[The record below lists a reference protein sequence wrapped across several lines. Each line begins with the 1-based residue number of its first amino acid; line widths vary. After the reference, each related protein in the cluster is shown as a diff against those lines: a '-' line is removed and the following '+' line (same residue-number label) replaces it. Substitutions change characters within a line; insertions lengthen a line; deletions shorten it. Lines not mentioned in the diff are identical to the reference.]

1 VAIDEVIHAPTWIDY
16 SLLADYDRA
25 YTQAVTDHLG
35 PWWAPAR
42 RRLRRRKY
50 RHLYRIRCRCSH
62 HLRRKPAQV
71 RSITHIAFSLNSGEV
86 RAAVA
91 LQGFTTTGSVCD
103 PASDT
108 FTRNLYVIDSP
119 PQFFTDQFPTPIQW
133 RAPTG
138 QKACLVASGVPGAVG
153 RLEVSGYLVG

>member
-1 VAIDEVIHAPTWIDY
+1 MTGPTLKRSRTILAHGGRPHVAACGDGSTAT
-16 SLLADYDRA
+16 
-25 YTQAVTDHLG
+25 
-35 PWWAPAR
+35 
-42 RRLRRRKY
+42 
-50 RHLYRIRCRCSH
+50 LYRIRCRCSH